1 LSCVAGQATSRY
13 RERNSTADRALDI
26 LGMFHETKPTIGASE
41 VADQLGVARST
52 AYRYVQSLVQSGFL
66 EEAETGRLRLGR
78 RILEL
83 AIIAR
88 RGLGLSDVARPVMRR
103 LCADLGETIL
113 LTRRAGTA
121 VVCLEREEASTQR
134 VRISYERGQVMPIN
148 AGASAFVLLAWLD
161 EGTLDQVL
169 RSAPLEKFTSRTLAS
184 PDALKRRLAETAKQ
198 GFGLSQGEL
207 DENVLGVAAP
217 IRDADGIVQ
226 AAISMAAVSTRVPK
240 NRLPR
245 IIGKVRSAADEI
257 SEAIALL
264 S

>member
-1 LSCVAGQATSRY
+1 MSRY

-26 LGMFHETKPTIGASE
+26 LGMFDEARPTIGASE

-66 EEAETGRLRLGR
+66 EEAETGKFRLGR

-83 AIIAR
+83 AVIAR
-88 RGLGLSDVARPVMRR
+88 RGLGLSEVARPVMRR

-113 LTRRAGTA
+113 LTRLAGTT

-134 VRISYERGQVMPIN
+134 VRISYERGQVLPIN

-161 EGTLDQVL
+161 EDHLDQVVS
-169 RSAPLEKFTSRTLAS
+169 SAPLTRFTSRTLVS
-184 PDALKRRLAETAKQ
+184 PEALKRRLAETAKQ
-198 GFGLSQGEL
+198 GFGLSQSEL

-217 IRDADGIVQ
+217 IRDADGNVS
-226 AAISMAAVSTRVPK
+226 AAISMAAVSTRVSK
-240 NRLPR
+240 TRLPR

-257 SEAIALL
+257 SEALALL
-264 S
+264 G

>member
-1 LSCVAGQATSRY
+1 MAGQPASQY

-26 LGMFHETKPTIGASE
+26 LGMFEETRPTIGARE

-66 EEAETGRLRLGR
+66 EEAETGKFRLGR

-88 RGLGLSDVARPVMRR
+88 RGLGLSEVARPVMRR
-103 LCADLGETIL
+103 LCTDLGETVL
-113 LTRRAGTA
+113 LTRLAGTA
-121 VVCLEREEASTQR
+121 VVCLEREEALEQR

-161 EGTLDQVL
+161 EGDLDEVL
-169 RSAPLEKFTSRTLAS
+169 RSAPLERFTSRTLVTQEAVR
-184 PDALKRRLAETAKQ
+184 RRLAETAKQ
-198 GFGLSQGEL
+198 GFGVSQSEF
-207 DENVLGVAAP
+207 DEDVLGVASP
-217 IRDADGIVQ
+217 IRDANGNVQ
-226 AAISMAAVSTRVPK
+226 AAISMAAVSNRVPK
-240 NRLPR
+240 NRLPS

-257 SEAIALL
+257 SGAIALL
-264 S
+264 G